1 MVVVAPPLRVTV
13 APVIG
18 ALVAE
23 EVTVPLIW
31 VTGTWEKLDQMTLEP
46 VVLVPAWPAL
56 VSAVWVPSIIQ
67 PGWVVPAGHTLP
79 STTSPATSSWAS

>member
-1 MVVVAPPLRVTV
+1 VTAGQAAERVVAVLVGGGGGAALRVTV

-46 VVLVPAWPAL
+46 VVLVP
-56 VSAVWVPSIIQ
+56 
-67 PGWVVPAGHTLP
+67 PGRRW
-79 STTSPATSSWAS
+79 